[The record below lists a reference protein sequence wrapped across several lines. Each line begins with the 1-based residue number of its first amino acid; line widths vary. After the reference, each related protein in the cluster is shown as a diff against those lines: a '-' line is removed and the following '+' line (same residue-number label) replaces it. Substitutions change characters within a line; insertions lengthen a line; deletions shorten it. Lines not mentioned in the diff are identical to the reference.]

1 MNISLRTE
9 DTRIEINNNKNKEIN
24 NEDYKEKILIS
35 SSEDSIDNSDFLIER
50 DNNSKHSFNNKN
62 IINTDSS
69 RKRI

>member
-35 SSEDSIDNSDFLIER
+35 SSEDSIDNSDYLIER